1 MGKIWSP
8 DCKFWLPTYFVYNS
22 QNSTKVNMILYFTLR
37 TRKVPKEEL
46 KLLKTVLAWVR
57 PIATVVLKWYV
68 SGPKV
73 MILLKLFEMERNTK
87 NLKSVVFM
95 VRHTGPFVYSLFIS
109 SKCGSSFSSPFTADK
124 QHCAWP
130 RLLAAIVLMAN
141 EKCNDVVVH
150 LPSQFWKRL
159 LKQYGVW

>member
-73 MILLKLFEMERNTK
+73 MILLKLLKWSETQKIWSPWFSWLGIQVLLYIPFLFLQNVVPHFRHLSLLINNTV
-87 NLKSVVFM
+87 LGLGSLPPLFLWQMKSAM
-95 VRHTGPFVYSLFIS
+95 ML
-109 SKCGSSFSSPFTADK
+109 
-124 QHCAWP
+124 
-130 RLLAAIVLMAN
+130 
-141 EKCNDVVVH
+141 
-150 LPSQFWKRL
+150 
-159 LKQYGVW
+159 